1 MADFLKSKT
10 LDAVIQQVALL
21 YPKNIAVSDFTSSIS
36 YKDLDQLSDQVA
48 QKILNLHLPT
58 QSVIAVLCDRSV
70 DAVVAM
76 LAVMKSGHIYLPI
89 DCEYPEERIHYLLTD
104 SEAVLLLVDEKFN
117 TPKLNLQKIVI
128 DRELAINKLL
138 IQWPVKSERTLA
150 YMIYTSGST
159 GNPKGVVV
167 EHKSVTMLLEWIN
180 LNTKAKECSKTL
192 QFSSFSFDPSILE
205 MFSTLVNGKELV
217 ITSVEA
223 RKDISALMNLIESKN
238 IERLFL
244 PIAIVQLM
252 CEEMLETSQNLSMI
266 KEINCGGDSMVITPA
281 IKQALSTIPHIHLN
295 NQYGPTEATI
305 MVTHLCLKGDPD
317 HWAERPGLGVAV
329 AGSELLIV
337 SEGQEVLTE
346 NQVGELLIGGE
357 LVSKG
362 YWNREELN
370 QEKFILRGDKR
381 FYRTGDLV
389 HFDRDLVFHF
399 HGRIDRQVKI
409 NGVRVECGE
418 VESLINQVVESSES
432 SVILINSSTH
442 KYLAAFIRGPFEASV
457 VKDFLTTKLPVSVI
471 PTRFVSLVQFP
482 LTSNGKIDRDKI
494 AKDHL
499 AAHHEAI
506 PNLTNKSDL
515 LKLIIEVT
523 GLQQLKDTESFF
535 EVGMT
540 SLQAIKCI
548 SNINRKFKSKISI
561 ADFFA
566 HSSVVQLTSF
576 MQQDRN
582 ITIERREKASQ
593 ARQVAVIGMNCRF
606 PGAESLSA
614 FWKMIEEGS
623 VGNKV
628 FAKDEIN
635 TQFTGNLENDKDYVA
650 TRGVLSNID
659 QVDAPFFGLSPRV
672 AELFDP
678 QMRLMMELGHQTLE
692 AAGISPEKTK
702 STIGVYAGMSNNN
715 YFSQILALHPEKIN
729 SVGEWS
735 FATFNEKD
743 YIATQMAYKLNLKGP
758 ALSIHAACSTSLV
771 AIGQAAR
778 AIQSGD
784 CDVALA
790 GGVHV
795 NSYGNVG
802 HLYQEGG
809 IFSQDGLCR
818 PFDESAT
825 GTLFSDGI
833 GLVVLK
839 DLESAEKD
847 GDTIYAVIKG
857 IGLNND
863 GSDKSSFTAPSLKG
877 QRQAIAQAMLEA
889 NIEPTS
895 IGMIETHGTATPVG
909 DPIEVQALSEAY
921 EVLTDK
927 PYLPESTVLS
937 SVKAQI
943 GHTVAA
949 AGVAGFI
956 KTVLCL
962 KNKTKAGTVHF
973 TKLNPLIDFN
983 QTPFT
988 VTAKNQEWIDTAN
1001 PRRAAVSSFGVG
1013 GTNAHVVLEEYI
1025 DQRVSNTQNGDFLF
1039 CFSAKTQTSL
1049 CSQLINWLIFLKG
1062 EGNKQSLENLSYTL
1076 LLGRNDYN
1084 LRWSTV
1090 ASDHNQLISK
1100 IEERLKLDIDFVQA
1114 KTQNEIAFGMPGQ
1127 GGQYKGMGRNLYQA
1141 QPVFKEAMDECQSLM
1156 LKHFKTDLLALVF
1169 NTESEQINQ
1178 TVLTQPALF
1187 CFQYA
1192 MAQTLMSFGIKP
1204 AMVIGHSVG
1213 EFCGAVLSGIMSLE
1227 EALVS
1232 VSVRAQLMESMP
1244 AGSMLTIKATS
1255 NQVESLLEQNN
1266 LSEKIQ
1272 IAAMN
1277 ASESTVV
1284 GGEDSELTLLEEVL
1298 VSQNIISKKLVTS
1311 HAFHTAMMEPMI
1323 STFENALSKIVFK
1336 SPKLKFISTTLGKSV
1351 LENETS
1357 NASYWARHVRQ
1368 SVRFTDALNALINEK
1383 PDILIDLGPR
1393 TIITQLSSLAIK
1405 KSKAKLLNISANL
1418 AKGENESEAFILA
1431 IGKCWENGVEIQSQT
1446 LFSTNA
1452 RKVVCP
1458 GYAFEKKSY
1467 WAGYPL
1473 SPKNKSINSQNFMQP
1488 ELFKELTM
1496 SNLNQLLVN
1505 DLVNVMAE
1513 QSGLEVNELN
1523 PQASFLEIGLD
1534 SLLLTQIALDL
1545 SKRYQI
1551 NITFRQM
1558 MDELTSI
1565 NSVADFFIASDAEA
1579 MKKRFQV
1586 EVKTQVNATHVA
1598 AQVTPVAPAV
1608 QTQIVKQ
1615 APIQIQSATT
1625 TQTFSGTGIET
1636 LIAKQ
1641 LDLMR
1646 DQLALMSGVQIS
1658 TPQTTVQEVVAPRI
1672 EVTSQVEAKVETKEE
1687 NKKEELE
1694 LPKADVNTSKT
1705 AFGAQARINT
1715 VKEGL
1720 SAQEQQSVQSI
1731 MNRYMAQTTKSKTFT
1746 QATRAKNADPRVVT
1760 GFRPEIKEII
1770 YPVVVN
1776 KSVDQHLWD
1785 IDGNKYI
1792 DVTCGFGS
1800 NFFGNQNPR
1809 ITAALHD
1816 QLDRGMEIGPQTEL
1830 VGDCS
1835 ELICEMTGSDRA
1847 AFCNTGSEAVLGA
1860 LRIART
1866 ITGRKKIVMFKGSY
1880 HGINDEVIVRGLK
1893 DGKAMPAAAG
1903 INPSGLSDIIVL
1915 DYGTPE
1921 AIERIKAE
1929 GNQLAAVI
1937 VEPVQSR
1944 RSDFRPLEF
1953 LKEVRSLTEMN
1964 GTAFIFDEVITG
1976 FRIAPGGAQEYFG
1989 IRADLATY
1997 GKIIGGGM
2005 PIGVIAGKSRFMD
2018 ALDGGFWSF
2027 GDDSTPTVAL
2037 TYFAGTFVR
2046 HPLAM
2051 RAMKEALL
2059 ILKEGGQALYNRINK
2074 MSQEFV
2080 AELNLFADMFGAPIV
2095 VDHFGGVLKPRFSEI
2110 GKNYDLFYAL
2120 MRMNGV
2126 HCYDGFPWFVTL
2138 AHTEQDLRTVAD
2150 TFKKCIIEMQQLG
2163 LFPSRFQS
2171 SRPTQS
2177 QEADFIVPPA
2187 HGAVLR
2193 KDESGRPAW
2202 FKEDVQNPGQYVK
2215 ISMS

>member
-1 MADFLKSKT
+1 MADFLKSKR
-10 LDAVIQQVALL
+10 LDSVIQQVSLL
-21 YPKNIAVSDFTSSIS
+21 YPRSIAVSDGSRTLT
-36 YKDLDQLSDQVA
+36 YKSLDELSDQVA
-48 QKILNLHLPT
+48 KKIIELQLPLQT
-58 QSVIAVLCDRSV
+58 VIAVLCDRSV
-70 DAVVAM
+70 DAIVAM
-76 LAVMKSGHIYLPI
+76 LAIMKSGHIYLPI
-89 DCEYPEERIHYLLTD
+89 DCEYPEERIRYLLSD
-104 SEAVLLLVDEKFN
+104 SKASVLLVDEKFKETKFDN
-117 TPKLNLQKIVI
+117 QKVIIDCEIV
-128 DRELAINKLL
+128 EKKAFSQYPL
-138 IQWPVKSERTLA
+138 KSENDIA

-167 EHKSVTMLLEWIN
+167 EHRSVMNLLNWIN
-180 LNTKAKECSKTL
+180 SNTKVKECQKTL

-205 MFSTLVNGKELV
+205 IFSTLVNGKELV
-217 ITSVEA
+217 ITTVDE
-223 RKDISALMNLIESKN
+223 RKDITALMNLIDEQK

-252 CEEMLETSQNLSMI
+252 SEEMLETSQILSCI

-281 IKQALSTIPHIHLN
+281 IRQAFTKIPGIHLN

-305 MVTHLCLKGDPD
+305 MVTHLCLNGNPEL
-317 HWAERPGLGVAV
+317 WEERPGLGLAV
-329 AGSELLIV
+329 ANSELLVV
-337 SEGQEVLTE
+337 SEDLEVLAKD
-346 NQVGELLIGGE
+346 QVGELLIGGG

-362 YWNREELN
+362 YWNREELT
-370 QEKFILRGDKR
+370 QEKFILREGKR
-381 FYRTGDLV
+381 FYKTGDLV
-389 HFDRDLVFHF
+389 HFDQDLVFHF

-432 SVILINSSTH
+432 SVLLINAQTH
-442 KYLAAFIRGPFEASV
+442 KYLAAFIRGPFDSTV
-457 VKDFLTTKLPVSVI
+457 VKDFLKSKLPVSVI
-471 PTRFVSLVQFP
+471 PTRFVSLEQFP

-494 AKDHL
+494 AHDHL
-499 AAHHEAI
+499 AESLIAT
-506 PNLTNKSDL
+506 PKSAEKNEL
-515 LKLIIEVT
+515 LQLIIDVT
-523 GLQQLKDTESFF
+523 GLLQLSEIESFF

-540 SLQAIKCI
+540 SLQAIKCV
-548 SNINRKFKSKISI
+548 SKINRKFKTRISI

-566 HSSVVQLTSF
+566 HSSVAELTSF
-576 MQQDRN
+576 MQEDRS
-582 ITIERREKASQ
+582 ITIKRREKTSHS
-593 ARQVAVIGMNCRF
+593 RQVAVIGMNCRF
-606 PGAESLSA
+606 PEAESLTA
-614 FWKMIEEGS
+614 FWKMIEDGS
-623 VGNKV
+623 VGINV
-628 FAKDEIN
+628 FAKDELN
-635 TQFTGNLENDKDYVA
+635 KKFTGHLLDEKEYVA
-650 TRGVLSNID
+650 ARGVLSNID
-659 QVDAPFFGLSPRV
+659 QIDASFFGLSPRV

-715 YFSQILALHPEKIN
+715 YFSQIQALHPEKIN

-795 NSYGNVG
+795 NSYGKVG

-809 IFSQDGLCR
+809 IFSRDGQCR

-889 NIEPTS
+889 NIEPSS

-921 EVLTDK
+921 EVLADK
-927 PYLPESTVLS
+927 VYVPDSTVLS

-962 KNKTKAGTVHF
+962 QNKKKAGTVHF
-973 TKLNPLIDFN
+973 TKLNPLIDFSN
-983 QTPFT
+983 TPFT
-988 VTAKNQEWIDTAN
+988 VSAKNQDWVESKT

-1013 GTNAHVVLEEYI
+1013 GTNAHIVLEEYI
-1025 DQRVSNTQNGDFLF
+1025 DQRASIEKSGPFLF
-1039 CFSAKTQTSL
+1039 SFSARTQTSL
-1049 CSQLINWLIFLKG
+1049 CSQLVHWLAFLKT
-1062 EGNKQSLENLSYTL
+1062 EGKEQSLENLSYTL
-1076 LLGRNDYN
+1076 LLGRNDYQI
-1084 LRWSTV
+1084 RWSTV
-1090 ASDHNQLISK
+1090 ASDHTQLISR
-1100 IEERLKLDIDFVQA
+1100 IEERLKVETDFVQ
-1114 KTQNEIAFGMPGQ
+1114 TNSQNKIVFGMPGQ
-1127 GGQYKGMGRNLYQA
+1127 GGQYKGMGLNLYKNHQS
-1141 QPVFKEAMDECQSLM
+1141 FKSAMDKCQALM
-1156 LKHFKTDLLALVF
+1156 LKHFNTNLLDLVF
-1169 NTESEQINQ
+1169 NLESEKINQ
-1178 TVLTQPALF
+1178 TVLTQPAIF

-1192 MAQTLMSFGIKP
+1192 MAQTLISFGIKP
-1204 AMVIGHSVG
+1204 SMVIGHSVG
-1213 EFCGAVLSGIMSLE
+1213 EFCGAVLSGIMTLE

-1244 AGSMLTIKATS
+1244 TGSMLTIKSTA
-1255 NQVESLLEQNN
+1255 QEVESILQVHRLND
-1266 LSEKIQ
+1266 KIQ
-1272 IAAMN
+1272 LAAMN
-1277 ASESTVV
+1277 AVDSTVV
-1284 GGEDSELTLLEEVL
+1284 GGNEREISTLEEIL
-1298 VSQNIISKKLVTS
+1298 SQQNIMSKRLVTS

-1323 STFENALSKIVFK
+1323 PIFEKSLLKIEFQT
-1336 SPKLKFISTTLGKSV
+1336 PKLKFISTTLGKSI
-1351 LENETS
+1351 LNNETS
-1357 NASYWARHVRQ
+1357 FAGYWANHVRQ
-1368 SVRFTDALNALINEK
+1368 TVRFTEALHTLLNESA
-1383 PDILIDLGPR
+1383 DLLIDLGPR

-1405 KSKAKLLNISANL
+1405 KSKTQLKNISTNL
-1418 AKGENESEAFILA
+1418 SKVENESEALMVA
-1431 IGKCWENGVEIQSQT
+1431 IGKCWEYGVEIQTQA
-1446 LFSTNA
+1446 LFTSSA
-1452 RKVVCP
+1452 RKIVCP

-1473 SPKNKSINSQNFMQP
+1473 SQNNNFINSQKNNQP
-1488 ELFKELTM
+1488 ELSKEFSM
-1496 SNLNQLLVN
+1496 SDLNKLLIN

-1565 NSVADFFIASDAEA
+1565 ASVAEFFISTDSESI
-1579 MKKRFQV
+1579 KKRFQT
-1586 EVKTQVNATHVA
+1586 EVNVQAPAPVSVATP
-1598 AQVTPVAPAV
+1598 TPVV
-1608 QTQIVKQ
+1608 TQKSTPV
-1615 APIQIQSATT
+1615 QIQAATP

-1646 DQLALMSGVQIS
+1646 DQLALMSGAQIS
-1658 TPQTTVQEVVAPRI
+1658 APQTTAQEVASPKVETA
-1672 EVTSQVEAKVETKEE
+1672 SKVEAKVEIK
-1687 NKKEELE
+1687 NEELE
-1694 LPKADVNTSKT
+1694 LPKADVNTAKT

-1715 VKEGL
+1715 VREGL
-1720 SAQEQQSVQSI
+1720 SSQEQQSVQDI
-1731 MNRYMAQTTKSKTFT
+1731 MKRYMAQTSKSKAFT

-1785 IDGNKYI
+1785 IDGNEYI

-1809 ITAALHD
+1809 INAALHD

-1830 VGDCS
+1830 VGVCS

-1929 GNQLAAVI
+1929 GSQIAAVI

-1944 RSDFRPLEF
+1944 RSDFRPIEF
-1953 LKEVRSLTEMN
+1953 LKEVRAITEQN

-2080 AELNLFADMFGAPIV
+2080 AELNLFAEMFGAPIV

-2138 AHTEQDLRTVAD
+2138 AHTDQDLRTVAD

-2163 LFPSRFQS
+2163 LFPSRFQN

-2177 QEADFIVPPA
+2177 QETDFIVPPA

-2202 FKEDVQNPGQYVK
+2202 FKEDVHNPGQYVK